1 MNKNLLIMKRQKVH
15 FQNDSSKKLSA
26 VIEFPIDKKP
36 YTYAIFAHCFTC
48 NKNLHA
54 VVNITHALTSR
65 GIAVFRFD
73 FTGLG
78 ESEGDFSDT
87 NFSSN
92 VDDLVAAAKYL
103 EKNYEAPSMLV
114 GHSLGG
120 AAVIYAAN
128 RLNHIKAIATIGA
141 PSDPEH
147 VSKLIKEGRE
157 EIEEKGEATVNIGG
171 RPFKIKKQFLDDLRN
186 KRPEEIIIDL
196 KKPILI
202 LHSPFDKIVSIDNA
216 AEIYQAAFHPK
227 SFISLDDADHLL
239 SKKKDSV
246 YAGNVIATWMSRF
259 VEIAEPK
266 ELETDKEMV
275 ARITGDDLTV
285 DLQAGKHRLT
295 ADEPESAGGNNF
307 GPTPYELLN
316 SALGSCTAM
325 TLKLYADRKRWPLEE
340 VLVHI
345 EHERVHKDD
354 CDGCEKSEG
363 NRISVFKRSIEI
375 IGDLSMEQKKRM
387 IEIANKCPVHKT
399 LTNKIEINTKLVH
412 T

>member
-1 MNKNLLIMKRQKVH
+1 MKRQRVH
-15 FQNDSSKKLSA
+15 FQNSNNQSLSA
-26 VIEFPIDKKP
+26 ILEMPIDEKP
-36 YTYAIFAHCFTC
+36 LTYAIFAHCFTC

-65 GIAVFRFD
+65 GIAVLRFD

-78 ESEGDFSDT
+78 ESEGEFSET

-92 VDDLVAAAKYL
+92 VSDLVSAATFL
-103 EKNYEAPSMLV
+103 EDNYESPTLLI

-128 RLNHIKAIATIGA
+128 QLNKIKAVATIAA

-147 VSKLIKEGRE
+147 VAKLIKEGQE
-157 EIEEKGEATVNIGG
+157 EIEKNGEATVNIGG
-171 RPFKIKKQFLDDLRN
+171 RPFKIKKQFLDDLKDKGPEKIIRN
-186 KRPEEIIIDL
+186 L

-202 LHSPFDKIVSIDNA
+202 LHSPLDKIVSIDNA
-216 AEIYQAAFHPK
+216 AGIFQAAFHPK

-239 SKKKDSV
+239 SNKQDSR
-246 YAGNVIATWMSRF
+246 YAGDVIATWMSRF
-259 VEIAEPK
+259 MDIMEPK
-266 ELETDKEMV
+266 ELQTDKQMV
-275 ARITGDDLTV
+275 ARISADNLTV
-285 DLQAGKHRLT
+285 DIQAGKHRLT
-295 ADEPESAGGNNF
+295 ADEPENVGGKNF

-316 SALGSCTAM
+316 ASLGSCTAM
-325 TLKLYADRKRWPLEE
+325 TLKMYADRKKWPLKE

-345 EHERVHKDD
+345 EHERVHRSD
-354 CDGCEKSEG
+354 CDNCEESEG

-375 IGDLSMEQKKRM
+375 IGDLNMEQKERM

-399 LTNKIEINTKLVH
+399 LTNEIEIKTKLSGA
-412 T
+412 